1 LASNSKSKMQGSK
14 ILAFFITFLVAF
26 SAIHFAI
33 LKPEGINIFD
43 SKIFSSITLPTF
55 GSDRDEKKASISSKK
70 TTIKKSYNKKS
81 SINGFSPFVVDNFNG
96 VDVFSNGKE
105 TNVFGRNTTADGYN
119 LGLRYQCVE
128 FVKRYYY
135 EHYGHKMPNSY
146 GHAKEFFDF
155 NLSDGS
161 YNKDRALSQYR
172 NPSYTKPQEGDLIV
186 FGPTPSN
193 GYGHVAIICKV
204 SNDHIQFVQQNGGP
218 KNPTRINVPLDN
230 RNGKYQVLGKHI
242 VGWLRK

>member
-1 LASNSKSKMQGSK
+1 MQGSK
-14 ILAFFITFLVAF
+14 IFAFLITFSVAF

-33 LKPEGINIFD
+33 LKPEGINVFD
-43 SKIFSSITLPTF
+43 NDLFSSITLPKF
-55 GSDRDEKKASISSKK
+55 GTKNKNEKKASVSTKSTSKR
-70 TTIKKSYNKKS
+70 TYNKKS
-81 SINGFSPFVVDNFNG
+81 SINGFSPFVVDNYNG
-96 VDVFSNGKE
+96 VDIYSNGKE

-135 EHYGHKMPNSY
+135 EHYNHKMPNSY
-146 GHAKEFFDF
+146 GHAKEFFDW

-172 NPSYTKPQEGDLIV
+172 NPSYTKPQEGDLII

-193 GYGHVAIICKV
+193 GYGHVAIICEV
-204 SNDHIQFVQQNGGP
+204 SNEHIQFVQQNGGP
-218 KNPTRINVPLDN
+218 NNPTRINVPLDN
-230 RNGKYQVLGKHI
+230 KNGKYEVLGKHI